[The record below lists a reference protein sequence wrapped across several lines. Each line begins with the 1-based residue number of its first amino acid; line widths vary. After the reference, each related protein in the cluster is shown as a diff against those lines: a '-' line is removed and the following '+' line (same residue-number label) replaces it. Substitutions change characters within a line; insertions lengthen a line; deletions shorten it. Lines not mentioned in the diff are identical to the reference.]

1 MRGTPAF
8 SRTLTVIAVA
18 LLTFDGAA
26 LAALG
31 LVSGRTML
39 VLVGLVF
46 FLSAGIV
53 MLYWR
58 WYSRTLR
65 AIAAERATLA
75 EEANTLQDVQ
85 SL

>member
-1 MRGTPAF
+1 
-8 SRTLTVIAVA
+8 
-18 LLTFDGAA
+18 
-26 LAALG
+26 
-31 LVSGRTML
+31 ML